1 MRAQERLEQNK
12 AFAPRRTIEPSIV
25 QGLVSCR
32 KCGYA
37 MSRTSTR
44 SSARKIHYY
53 RCLGSDAWRH
63 LGGPVCD
70 NRPIRQDLLDQVV
83 WAEIARLLEDPSLIQ
98 NELDRRLAAARTADP
113 ARQRENVLQRDVART
128 RKSIERLLTAY
139 QEQLLSLDELRQRMP
154 ELRQREHALQTEL
167 QAILDQVNDRAVY
180 LRLAETLS
188 AFLAKLRSS
197 ADTLDI
203 QERQRIVRLIVK
215 EILIE
220 DESIIVRHS
229 IPVSQ
234 PPNDDPKSPLSRPG
248 EPGDKSYLLRSGRN
262 DSTLR
267 STCVRAEKL
276 FFRQDTSL
284 QELSNQPCHPSIGQ
298 ALTHPVE

>member
-1 MRAQERLEQNK
+1 
-12 AFAPRRTIEPSIV
+12 
-25 QGLVSCR
+25 
-32 KCGYA
+32 
-37 MSRTSTR
+37 
-44 SSARKIHYY
+44 
-53 RCLGSDAWRH
+53 
-63 LGGPVCD
+63 
-70 NRPIRQDLLDQVV
+70 
-83 WAEIARLLEDPSLIQ
+83 
-98 NELDRRLAAARTADP
+98 
-113 ARQRENVLQRDVART
+113 
-128 RKSIERLLTAY
+128 
-139 QEQLLSLDELRQRMP
+139 MP

-234 PPNDDPKSPLSRPG
+234 PPNDDPKSTPSRSG
-248 EPGDKSYLLRSGRN
+248 EPGDQSYLLRSGRHF
-262 DSTLR
+262 TAAGQHLPALR
-267 STCVRAEKL
+267 LRPL
-276 FFRQDTSL
+276 GQSL
-284 QELSNQPCHPSIGQ
+284 ATAGGDRRHDHPPLCG
-298 ALTHPVE
+298 